1 MHHGRER
8 PTTSLYGVHPVKKPV
23 QNNVILPKP
32 IENHPIQSKGVTNI
46 KHIYEN
52 IHQEYS
58 LLGFLTGGKNFP
70 DEELVFNKPTS
81 TLKGIHLTLN
91 MIYFIYQELLLR
103 TETESHS

>member
-1 MHHGRER
+1 M
-8 PTTSLYGVHPVKKPV
+8 P
-23 QNNVILPKP
+23 PKP
-32 IENHPIQSKGVTNI
+32 IENRPARSKGVTDI

-81 TLKGIHLTLN
+81 TVQGINLTLTCGLSYLQGA
-91 MIYFIYQELLLR
+91 I
-103 TETESHS
+103 TEN